1 MKRKEK
7 YFKKRKRKRK
17 RKQDWYRDLV
27 SYW

>member
-17 RKQDWYRDLV
+17 RKQDWYRGLV